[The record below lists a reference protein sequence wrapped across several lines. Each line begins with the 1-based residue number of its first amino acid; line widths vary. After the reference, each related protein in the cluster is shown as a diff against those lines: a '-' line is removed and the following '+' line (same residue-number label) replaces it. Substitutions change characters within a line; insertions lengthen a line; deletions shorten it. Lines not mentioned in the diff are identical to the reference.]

1 MMQQSDAIRI
11 GSAYS
16 ILTLSDGAL
25 RMLVLFHYYTLGYN
39 ALDLAIVFMLYELFG
54 VIINLIGGQL
64 ANRVGLLNSMRIGIG
79 LQIITLIALA
89 IPDIIPAP
97 WYVMLFQGF
106 AGIAKDITK
115 ISAKSA
121 ITTIS
126 QHTSHGLFRIIA
138 AVTGAKNTLKGV
150 GFFVGGLLLVS
161 FDMRTALI
169 VLAVCVGVGMLLTLI
184 VKSAFPAAKTKSIRG
199 LLSPLSTVNR
209 LAAARVFLFGARDVW
224 QAIALPLFVA
234 TAPNWGFWQS
244 GSVMALYT
252 IGYGFVQA
260 LTPRILASSR
270 TPDGRLTAMIA
281 FIPALICVGGAWG
294 AMASEL
300 AVESVLIVVLIF
312 SVAFAVNSAVHSFLI
327 AAYAEEGAVSLDIGL
342 YYSANSL
349 GRLFGTLASGWCYL
363 EWGIIGAMIGAGAMF
378 VPAALLAWPLP
389 APQKS
394 LQENLSTANE

>member
-1 MMQQSDAIRI
+1 MRQTDAIRI
-11 GSAYS
+11 GAAYS

-39 ALDLAIVFMLYELFG
+39 ALDLAFVFVLYELFG
-54 VIINLIGGQL
+54 VIINLVGGQL
-64 ANRVGLLNSMRIGIG
+64 ANRIGLLNSMRLGIT

-89 IPDIIPAP
+89 IPSELPAP

-121 ITTIS
+121 ITTLS
-126 QHTSHGLFRIIA
+126 KSNTQGLFRIIA
-138 AVTGAKNTLKGV
+138 AVTGAKNALKGV
-150 GFFVGGLLLVS
+150 GFFVGGLLLVTLG
-161 FDMRTALI
+161 MRFALGALVIWVGIGVILTFI
-169 VLAVCVGVGMLLTLI
+169 VT
-184 VKSAFPAAKTKSIRG
+184 STFPAAKTKSIRG
-199 LLSPLSTVNR
+199 ILSPLATVNR

-224 QAIALPLFVA
+224 QAIALPIFVA

-252 IGYGFVQA
+252 IGYGFIQA
-260 LTPRILASSR
+260 FTPRILANVR
-270 TPDGRLTAMIA
+270 TPDGRITALLA
-281 FIPALICVGGAWG
+281 VIPAVICLTGAWV
-294 AMASEL
+294 AQLRNL
-300 AVESVLIVVLIF
+300 AVEPVLLIVLLF

-363 EWGIIGAMIGAGAMF
+363 EWGIIGAMIGAGVMF
-378 VPAALLAWPLP
+378 IPAALLAWPLT
-389 APQKS
+389 APHKA
-394 LQENLSTANE
+394 LQADLMATSE

>member
-1 MMQQSDAIRI
+1 MQQSDAFRI

-16 ILTLSDGAL
+16 MLTLSDGAL

-39 ALDLAIVFMLYELFG
+39 ALDLALVFVLYELFG
-54 VIINLIGGQL
+54 VIINLVGGQL
-64 ANRVGLLNSMRIGIG
+64 ANRIGLLNSMRLGIA
-79 LQIITLIALA
+79 LQIITLVALA
-89 IPDIIPAP
+89 GPNVIPAP

-126 QHTSHGLFRIIA
+126 KSNTQGLFRIIA
-138 AVTGAKNTLKGV
+138 AVTGAKNALKGI

-161 FDMRTALI
+161 FDMRTAL
-169 VLAVCVGVGMLLTLI
+169 VALAVWVGIGMILTII
-184 VKSAFPAAKTKSIRG
+184 VKSTFPAVKTKSIRG
-199 LLSPLSTVNR
+199 LLSPLSAVNR

-224 QAIALPLFVA
+224 QAIALPIFVA

-252 IGYGFVQA
+252 IGYGVIQA
-260 LTPRILASSR
+260 FTPRILANTR
-270 TPDGRLTAMIA
+270 TPDGHLTAVIA
-281 FIPALICVGGAWG
+281 LIPAIICLGGAWV
-294 AMASEL
+294 AIAQDL
-300 AVESVLIVVLIF
+300 AVEPVLLVVLLF

-363 EWGIIGAMIGAGAMF
+363 EWGIIGAMVGAGAMF
-378 VPAALLAWPLP
+378 IPAALLAWPLP
-389 APQKS
+389 TPHKA
-394 LQENLSTANE
+394 LRADLLTTNE

>member
-1 MMQQSDAIRI
+1 MQQSDAIRI

-39 ALDLAIVFMLYELFG
+39 ALDLALVFVLYELFG
-54 VIINLIGGQL
+54 VIINLVGGKL
-64 ANRVGLLNSMRIGIG
+64 ANRIGLLNSMRLGIT

-89 IPDIIPAP
+89 IPTELPAP

-126 QHTSHGLFRIIA
+126 KSNTQGLFRIIA
-138 AVTGAKNTLKGV
+138 AVTGAKNALKGV
-150 GFFVGGLLLVS
+150 GFFVGGLLLVTLG
-161 FDMRTALI
+161 MRIALGALVIWVGIGVILTFI
-169 VLAVCVGVGMLLTLI
+169 VT
-184 VKSAFPAAKTKSIRG
+184 STFPAAKTKSIRG
-199 LLSPLSTVNR
+199 ILSPLATVNR

-224 QAIALPLFVA
+224 QAIALPIFVA

-252 IGYGFVQA
+252 IGYGFIQA
-260 LTPRILASSR
+260 FTPRILANVR
-270 TPDGRLTAMIA
+270 TPDGRVTALLA
-281 FIPALICVGGAWG
+281 VIPAVICLTGAWV
-294 AMASEL
+294 AQLRNL
-300 AVESVLIVVLIF
+300 AVEPVLLIVLLF
-312 SVAFAVNSAVHSFLI
+312 SIAFAINSAVHSFLI
-327 AAYAEEGAVSLDIGL
+327 AAYAEEGSVSLDIGL

-363 EWGIIGAMIGAGAMF
+363 EWGIIGAMIGAGVMF
-378 VPAALLAWPLP
+378 IPAALLAWPLT
-389 APQKS
+389 APHKA
-394 LQENLSTANE
+394 LQADLMATSE

>member
-1 MMQQSDAIRI
+1 MRQTDAIRI
-11 GSAYS
+11 GAAYS

-39 ALDLAIVFMLYELFG
+39 ALDLAFVFVLYELFG
-54 VIINLIGGQL
+54 VIINLVGGQL
-64 ANRVGLLNSMRIGIG
+64 ANRIGLLNSMRLGIT

-89 IPDIIPAP
+89 IPSELPAP

-121 ITTIS
+121 ITTLS
-126 QHTSHGLFRIIA
+126 KSNTQGLFRIIA
-138 AVTGAKNTLKGV
+138 AVTGAKNALKGV
-150 GFFVGGLLLVS
+150 GFFVGGLLLVTLG
-161 FDMRTALI
+161 MRFALGALVIWVGIGVILTFI
-169 VLAVCVGVGMLLTLI
+169 VT
-184 VKSAFPAAKTKSIRG
+184 STFPAAKTKSIRG
-199 LLSPLSTVNR
+199 ILSPLATVNR

-224 QAIALPLFVA
+224 QAIALPIFVA

-252 IGYGFVQA
+252 IGYGFIQA
-260 LTPRILASSR
+260 FTPRILANVR
-270 TPDGRLTAMIA
+270 TPDGRITALLA
-281 FIPALICVGGAWG
+281 VIPAIICLTGAWV
-294 AMASEL
+294 AQSRNL
-300 AVESVLIVVLIF
+300 AVEPVLLIVLLF

-363 EWGIIGAMIGAGAMF
+363 EWGIIGAMIGAGVMF
-378 VPAALLAWPLP
+378 IPAALLAWPLT
-389 APQKS
+389 APHKA
-394 LQENLSTANE
+394 LQADLMATSE

>member
-1 MMQQSDAIRI
+1 MRQTDAIRI
-11 GSAYS
+11 GAAYS

-39 ALDLAIVFMLYELFG
+39 ALDLAFVFVLYELFG
-54 VIINLIGGQL
+54 VIINLVGGQL
-64 ANRVGLLNSMRIGIG
+64 ANRIGLLNSMRLGIT

-89 IPDIIPAP
+89 IPSELPAP

-121 ITTIS
+121 ITTLS
-126 QHTSHGLFRIIA
+126 KSNTHGLFRIIA
-138 AVTGAKNTLKGV
+138 AVTGAKNALKGV
-150 GFFVGGLLLVS
+150 GFFVGGLLLVTLG
-161 FDMRTALI
+161 MRVALGALVIWVGIGVILTFI
-169 VLAVCVGVGMLLTLI
+169 VT
-184 VKSAFPAAKTKSIRG
+184 STFPAAKTKSIRG
-199 LLSPLSTVNR
+199 IFSPLATVNR

-224 QAIALPLFVA
+224 QAIALPIFVA

-252 IGYGFVQA
+252 IGYGFIQA
-260 LTPRILASSR
+260 FTPRILANVR
-270 TPDGRLTAMIA
+270 TPDGRLTAAIA
-281 FIPALICVGGAWG
+281 LIPALICLGGAWF
-294 AMASEL
+294 ATAQDL
-300 AVESVLIVVLIF
+300 VVESVLLVVLLF

-363 EWGIIGAMIGAGAMF
+363 EWGIIGAMIGAGVMF
-378 VPAALLAWPLP
+378 IPAALLAWPLT
-389 APQKS
+389 APHKA
-394 LQENLSTANE
+394 LQADLMATSE

>member
-1 MMQQSDAIRI
+1 MQQSDAIRI

-16 ILTLSDGAL
+16 MLTLSDGAL

-39 ALDLAIVFMLYELFG
+39 ALDLAFVFVLYELFG
-54 VIINLIGGQL
+54 VIINLVGGQL
-64 ANRVGLLNSMRIGIG
+64 ANRIGLLNSMRLGIA
-79 LQIITLIALA
+79 LQIITLGALA
-89 IPDIIPAP
+89 IPSAIPAP
-97 WYVMLFQGF
+97 WFVMIFQGF

-121 ITTIS
+121 ITTLS
-126 QHTSHGLFRIIA
+126 KSDTQGLFRIIA

-161 FDMRTALI
+161 FTMRIALI
-169 VLAVCVGVGMLLTLI
+169 ILAVWVSVGLVLTLV
-184 VKSAFPAAKTKSIRG
+184 VKNAFPAVKTKSMRG
-199 LLSPLSTVNR
+199 IISPLSTVNR

-224 QAIALPLFVA
+224 QAIALPIFVA

-252 IGYGFVQA
+252 IGYGFIQA
-260 LTPRILASSR
+260 FTPRILAHAR
-270 TPDGRLTAMIA
+270 TPDGRLTALLA
-281 FIPALICVGGAWG
+281 LIPAIICGVGAWVAHYSG
-294 AMASEL
+294 L
-300 AVESVLIVVLIF
+300 AVEPVLLVVLLF

-349 GRLFGTLASGWCYL
+349 GRLVGTLASGWCYL
-363 EWGIIGAMIGAGAMF
+363 EWGIIGAMVCAGAMF
-378 VPAALLAWPLP
+378 IPAAILAWPLP
-389 APQKS
+389 TPHKS
-394 LQENLSTANE
+394 LQPDLLGASE

>member
-1 MMQQSDAIRI
+1 MQQSDAFRI

-16 ILTLSDGAL
+16 MLTLSDGAL

-39 ALDLAIVFMLYELFG
+39 ALDLALVFVLYELFG
-54 VIINLIGGQL
+54 VIMNLIGGQV
-64 ANRVGLLNSMRIGIG
+64 ANRIGLLNSMRLGLA

-89 IPDIIPAP
+89 IPSTIPAP

-126 QHTSHGLFRIIA
+126 KSNTQGLFRIIA
-138 AVTGAKNTLKGV
+138 AVTGAKNALKGI

-161 FDMRTALI
+161 FDMRTAL
-169 VLAVCVGVGMLLTLI
+169 VALAVWVGIGMILTII
-184 VKSAFPAAKTKSIRG
+184 VQSTFPAAKTKSIRG

-224 QAIALPLFVA
+224 QAIALPIFVA

-252 IGYGFVQA
+252 IGYGVIQA
-260 LTPRILASSR
+260 LTPRILATSR
-270 TPDGRLTAMIA
+270 TPDGRLTALLA
-281 FIPALICVGGAWG
+281 LIPAIICGAGAWVAYYSG
-294 AMASEL
+294 L
-300 AVESVLIVVLIF
+300 AVEPVLLVVLLF

-327 AAYAEEGAVSLDIGL
+327 AAYADQGAVSLDIGL

-363 EWGIIGAMIGAGAMF
+363 EWGIIGAMLCAGAMF
-378 VPAALLAWPLP
+378 IPAAILAWPLP
-389 APQKS
+389 TPQKA
-394 LQENLSTANE
+394 LRADLLITNE

>member
-1 MMQQSDAIRI
+1 MRQTDAIRI
-11 GSAYS
+11 GAAYS

-39 ALDLAIVFMLYELFG
+39 ALDLAFVFVLYELFG
-54 VIINLIGGQL
+54 VIINLVGGQL
-64 ANRVGLLNSMRIGIG
+64 ANRIGILNSMRLGIT

-89 IPDIIPAP
+89 IPSELPAP

-121 ITTIS
+121 ITTLS
-126 QHTSHGLFRIIA
+126 KSNTQGLFRIIA
-138 AVTGAKNTLKGV
+138 AVTGAKNALKGV
-150 GFFVGGLLLVS
+150 GFFVGGLLLVTLG
-161 FDMRTALI
+161 MRFALGALVIWVGIGVILTFI
-169 VLAVCVGVGMLLTLI
+169 VT
-184 VKSAFPAAKTKSIRG
+184 STFPAAKTKSIRG
-199 LLSPLSTVNR
+199 ILSPLATVNR

-224 QAIALPLFVA
+224 QAIALPIFVA

-252 IGYGFVQA
+252 IGYGFIQA
-260 LTPRILASSR
+260 FTPRILANVR
-270 TPDGRLTAMIA
+270 TPDGRITALLA
-281 FIPALICVGGAWG
+281 VIPAVICLTGAWV
-294 AMASEL
+294 AQLHNL
-300 AVESVLIVVLIF
+300 AVEPVLLIVLLF

-363 EWGIIGAMIGAGAMF
+363 EWGIIGAMIGAGVMF
-378 VPAALLAWPLP
+378 IPAALLAWPLT
-389 APQKS
+389 APHKA
-394 LQENLSTANE
+394 LQADLMATSE